1 MTQQAIEARKAY
13 KRKWAQNNPEKIRQ
27 YQKSYWEKRAAEEA
41 AGAAATASEPS
52 DKEGR

>member
-13 KRKWAQNNPEKIRQ
+13 KREWAKQNPDKVRQ

-41 AGAAATASEPS
+41 AGAAATASEQS
-52 DKEGR
+52 DKEG